1 MKPPGV
7 FAALGFRNYRLWF
20 AGQLGSLVG
29 TWMQATAQAFLIY
42 QLTHSP
48 AYLGYAGFAS
58 GAPAVLGLFG
68 GVVSDRMP
76 RRILLLITQTTMMI
90 LAAIL
95 AALVFAHLVEPWHII
110 ALSLGLGIANAFDAP
125 ARQSFVAELVD
136 RDYLTNGIAL
146 NAIMFN
152 LARAAGPAAAGAVYG
167 AFGAGFCFL
176 VNAFSFLAVIVALLA
191 IRTVASEKR
200 KAESLRIEIAE
211 GIGFA
216 FGHPVIRIIL
226 LIVAMVAIFGLGYI
240 TIIPAWTVTML
251 GGSALEIGLLQGAQG
266 LGALLGAFAIAAF
279 ARGSRGKMLL
289 TGLLLFPLAIL
300 GFAMSRNVIL
310 SGLLLVAGGFFV
322 MFVFNLANAIVQTIV
337 PDHLRGRVISV
348 YTLCF
353 LGTMP
358 IGSIVAGA
366 LAEWKGELFTVIL
379 GGVVLSVFAVS
390 AWFLARPLRARD

>member
-1 MKPPGV
+1 
-7 FAALGFRNYRLWF
+7 
-20 AGQLGSLVG
+20 
-29 TWMQATAQAFLIY
+29 
-42 QLTHSP
+42 
-48 AYLGYAGFAS
+48 
-58 GAPAVLGLFG
+58 
-68 GVVSDRMP
+68 
-76 RRILLLITQTTMMI
+76 
-90 LAAIL
+90 
-95 AALVFAHLVEPWHII
+95 
-110 ALSLGLGIANAFDAP
+110 
-125 ARQSFVAELVD
+125 
-136 RDYLTNGIAL
+136 
-146 NAIMFN
+146 
-152 LARAAGPAAAGAVYG
+152 PAAAGAVYG

-366 LAEWKGELFTVIL
+366 IAEWKGELFTVIL

>member
-1 MKPPGV
+1 
-7 FAALGFRNYRLWF
+7 
-20 AGQLGSLVG
+20 
-29 TWMQATAQAFLIY
+29 
-42 QLTHSP
+42 
-48 AYLGYAGFAS
+48 
-58 GAPAVLGLFG
+58 
-68 GVVSDRMP
+68 
-76 RRILLLITQTTMMI
+76 
-90 LAAIL
+90 
-95 AALVFAHLVEPWHII
+95 
-110 ALSLGLGIANAFDAP
+110 
-125 ARQSFVAELVD
+125 
-136 RDYLTNGIAL
+136 
-146 NAIMFN
+146 
-152 LARAAGPAAAGAVYG
+152 
-167 AFGAGFCFL
+167 
-176 VNAFSFLAVIVALLA
+176 
-191 IRTVASEKR
+191 
-200 KAESLRIEIAE
+200 
-211 GIGFA
+211 
-216 FGHPVIRIIL
+216 
-226 LIVAMVAIFGLGYI
+226 
-240 TIIPAWTVTML
+240 ML

-310 SGLLLVAGGFFV
+310 SGLFLVAGGFFV

-379 GGVVLSVFAVS
+379 GGAVLSVFAVS